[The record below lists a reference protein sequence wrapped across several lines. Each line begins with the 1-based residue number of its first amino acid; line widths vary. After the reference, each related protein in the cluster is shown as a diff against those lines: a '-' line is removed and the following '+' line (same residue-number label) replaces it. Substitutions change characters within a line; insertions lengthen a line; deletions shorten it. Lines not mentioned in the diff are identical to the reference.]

1 MILKNNFILS
11 ICIPTYNRA
20 KYLDKTIFSIINQK
34 RFKDKN
40 DVEIVISDNCS
51 TDNTKEVSLK
61 YSSIYPEKIRYFRNL
76 NNIHAANVEKALS
89 YGNGTYLKLNNDTLS
104 HLDNSLDYLINLI
117 SNNIEKKDILFFP
130 NGTIKKLK
138 LSTCSDLN
146 SFVKTVSFQSTWIG
160 AFGIWKE
167 DFDRLENFETIDEL
181 WLIND
186 VLFNYIL
193 YKKTVKL
200 DNAKIFDSISP
211 KYKGGY
217 NLYKLFITNYLN
229 ILEKYTN
236 NYHISKAT
244 LFNEKTKLLYK
255 YLIPWTLILWKDS
268 SKYKFSQDAAFSIA
282 FKKYRFHPLFYP
294 GLLYLILRFLIL
306 DKIVMK
312 YRNFKK
318 N

>member
-1 MILKNNFILS
+1 MIMKNNFILS

-61 YSSIYPEKIRYFRNL
+61 YTSIYPEKIRYFKNS
-76 NNIHAANVEKALS
+76 NNIYAANVEKALS
-89 YGNGTYLKLNNDTLS
+89 YGKGTYLKVNNDTLT

-130 NGTIKKLK
+130 NGTIKNLK
-138 LSTCSDLN
+138 HITCNDLN

-167 DFDRLENFETIDEL
+167 DFDRLENFDTIAKS

-186 VLFNYIL
+186 VLFNE
-193 YKKTVKL
+193 
-200 DNAKIFDSISP
+200 
-211 KYKGGY
+211 
-217 NLYKLFITNYLN
+217 LFKRKRIRWC
-229 ILEKYTN
+229 
-236 NYHISKAT
+236 KAGH
-244 LFNEKTKLLYK
+244 Y
-255 YLIPWTLILWKDS
+255 Y
-268 SKYKFSQDAAFSIA
+268 
-282 FKKYRFHPLFYP
+282 
-294 GLLYLILRFLIL
+294 
-306 DKIVMK
+306 VC
-312 YRNFKK
+312 
-318 N
+318 